1 MNRGLTIA
9 LVSVLAISTM
19 ACQRTTYTRSYVSP
33 LPATPSTPVAGDS
46 LSPLDQQPGAGQG
59 EITGQPLDG
68 TADGTQVAS
77 VAPGAAGGSSV
88 GRTDLLGG
96 WDVASGADSCKLFM
110 TLTTWSGGYRANTRG
125 CSDESLSRIA
135 AWDLNGS
142 QVVLKDAAG
151 SDIAQLSGGG
161 SSFNGVTNS
170 GAPIS
175 FRR

>member
-9 LVSVLAISTM
+9 LVSALAISTM

-59 EITGQPLDG
+59 EITSQPLDSNG
-68 TADGTQVAS
+68 QETQVAS
-77 VAPGAAGGSSV
+77 APSGTTTGSSV

-96 WDVASGADSCKLFM
+96 WDVSSGADSCKLFM

-125 CSDESLSRIA
+125 CSDENLSRIA

-142 QVVLKDAAG
+142 QVVLKDSAG
-151 SDIAQLSGGG
+151 SDIAQLAGGGG
-161 SSFNGVTNS
+161 SFSGTTNTGV
-170 GAPIS
+170 PIT